1 MICEKKISIC
11 MMVKNEEKNIEKC
24 LESLKDVLEKIPSE
38 LIILDTG
45 SDDNTVNIAKRYTD
59 KIYFEKW
66 NNDFSYMRNKS
77 ISYATGKWIFIIDAD
92 EILEDSKEINTFFN
106 SEQYKRFSSGF
117 VKIKNYI
124 RKDYYN
130 IAYVPRLFKRDKNF
144 RYRGK
149 IHEQPI
155 IKEPAY
161 FFESELI
168 HWGYYTED
176 LELMKIKFE
185 RNTKILKE
193 QLDKEPENIYYWH
206 QLSQSY
212 NSYNYTKEGLQAA
225 AKAYEIAKYKK
236 IDLKS
241 MMYIYTHLALIY
253 YQQNKYNELEN
264 LCIEALEVKEG
275 YLDIYYFLAIAQQR
289 LLKDEEAIKSYER
302 YLEILSNYHASPGA
316 KDVTVTVYSLDV
328 VEQVYRD
335 LCLMYNRKKDYVKV
349 LYYANKIENYK
360 VLEEIIQYLVI
371 AFIERKEYRELVD
384 YYNFKLK
391 DKPKNMKEIF
401 VESFEEKTKSLE
413 KEEKLVL
420 WELFL
425 QDDDYGI
432 LNKIRLVCNNK
443 LRLEEDKINQLIK
456 KLQLNKK
463 PKFYGDIIFYILR
476 VHSDLGELLGNLK
489 EDKLNT
495 YCEYLY
501 SQYLDEF
508 IELGKSYIY
517 NTLGKNMSYEDKKF
531 IKCLSHFLI
540 ITEKLQDKEY
550 ETIFYEY
557 ISKGIECIK
566 EIYNPNIINNESIE
580 DLKSDEEEFLL
591 YISKIENNKITNENH
606 YIKYLK
612 KALKV
617 YPIMNKG
624 IKLLL
629 EKIKE
634 NQDDNLNSEL
644 EEYKKVIKNNIFT
657 LLDSKKIIE
666 AKKIINEY
674 LKVMPKDLE
683 MLMMKSEIQVQFM
696 EQEIV

>member
-1 MICEKKISIC
+1 MSCEKKISIC

-24 LESLKDVLEKIPSE
+24 LESLKYVLEKVPSE

-45 SDDNTVNIAKRYTD
+45 SEDNTVNIAKKYTD
-59 KIYFEKW
+59 KVYFEKW
-66 NNDFSYMRNKS
+66 NNDFSDMRNKS
-77 ISYATGKWIFIIDAD
+77 IRYATGKWIFIIDAD
-92 EILEDSKEINTFFN
+92 EVLEDANEINSFFN
-106 SEQYKRFSSGF
+106 SGKYKRFNSGF
-117 VKIKNYI
+117 VKIKSYI

-130 IAYVPRLFKRDKNF
+130 IACVPRLFKRDGDF
-144 RYRGK
+144 RYKGK

-155 IKEPAY
+155 IKEPSY
-161 FFESELI
+161 FFKSELI

-225 AKAYEIAKYKK
+225 EKAYEIAKYKK
-236 IDLKS
+236 IDFRN

-253 YQQNKYNELEN
+253 YQQNKYKELEE
-264 LCIEALEVKEG
+264 LCIEALKVKDG
-275 YLDIYYFLAIAQQR
+275 YLDINYFLARAQQG
-289 LLKDEEAIKSYER
+289 LLKDEEAIKNYER
-302 YLEILSNYHASPGA
+302 YLEILSKYHTSPGA

-335 LCLMYNRKKDYVKV
+335 LCLIYNRQEVYEKV
-349 LYYANKIENYK
+349 SYYANKIENYK
-360 VLEEIIQYLVI
+360 VIEEIIQYLVI

-384 YYNFKLK
+384 YYNIKLK
-391 DKPKNMKEIF
+391 DKPKYIKEIF
-401 VESFEEKTKSLE
+401 VENFEEQSKSLE
-413 KEEKLVL
+413 KEEKLML

-443 LRLEEDKINQLIK
+443 LRLQEEEINQLIK
-456 KLQLNKK
+456 KLQLNEK

-476 VHSDLGELLGNLK
+476 ARSAMSELLGNLK
-489 EDKLNT
+489 EDKLNA
-495 YCEYLY
+495 YCEYVY

-508 IELGKSYIY
+508 IELGKGYIY
-517 NTLGKNMSYEDKKF
+517 NTLGKSISYEEKKF

-540 ITEKLQDKEY
+540 ITEKLQDKEH

-566 EIYNPNIINNESIE
+566 EIYNPNVINNERIE

-591 YISKIENNKITNENH
+591 YISKIEKNKITNENH
-606 YIKYLK
+606 YINYLK

-634 NQDDNLNSEL
+634 NPGENLNSEF
-644 EEYKKVIKNNIFT
+644 EEYKKLIKNNIFI
-657 LLDSKKIIE
+657 LLESKKVKE
-666 AKKIINEY
+666 AKKVIDEY
-674 LKVMPKDLE
+674 LEIMPKDLE
-683 MLMMKSEIQVQFM
+683 MLMVKSEVQVQL
-696 EQEIV
+696 I